1 MDDGISFVVRIR
13 NEEETLEQ
21 SIRSLFGLRIPH
33 EILLI
38 LHLCTDR
45 SKEIAERLAGERSNI
60 RIFEY
65 TTPVSRPGY
74 ETLCTDRDS
83 PHSLPTYYKT
93 CYDEAVYPWKFK
105 WDADFIATDG
115 LIEYIN
121 SCGWCRDTTKSHELY
136 MNAVSPD
143 GTKNCERY
151 IVSGN
156 INFDKYWFWEV
167 VSLSEPITK
176 ITTDLN
182 ITHQSKLST
191 KKSYWNHT
199 PWFLDREY
207 LKAHPEHYDEA
218 IVVSARYIR
227 LIELCGPE
235 PHAQARASNPE
246 STPIFTKVL
255 ANEDVLKSAGINAAL

>member
-21 SIRSLFGLRIPH
+21 SVRSLFRIRVPC

-45 SKEIAERLAGERSNI
+45 SKEIATRLAAERSNV
-60 RIFEY
+60 RVFEY
-65 TTPVSRPGY
+65 NTPVSRPGY
-74 ETLCTDRDS
+74 ETLCTDKDS
-83 PHSLPTYYKT
+83 PHSLSTYYTT
-93 CYDEAVYPWKFK
+93 CYNEAWYPWKFK

-115 LIEYIN
+115 LVEYIN

-136 MNAVSPD
+136 MHAESPD
-143 GTKNCERY
+143 GTSNCERY
-151 IVSGN
+151 IVSGD
-156 INFDKYWFWEV
+156 IKFDKYWFWEV
-167 VSLSEPITK
+167 VSLPEPIVKIGTDVK
-176 ITTDLN
+176 IT
-182 ITHQSKLST
+182 HFSKLSA
-191 KKSYWNHT
+191 KKSYWNHV

-218 IVVSARYIR
+218 ITVLGRYIK
-227 LIELCGPE
+227 LIEICGLE

-246 STPIFTKVL
+246 STPIFTKVI
-255 ANEDVLKSAGINAAL
+255 ANEDVLRSVGINSAL